1 MGFSKKLDPIKLAKK
16 LEAWL
21 EKRAGE
27 IWSNLL
33 KNNLWQRML
42 KNTVATTI
50 AVIIA
55 MLPAVVRVYGKAA
68 YLAPITTVF
77 GHPGRRFGMMAEALI
92 LAVSGTLVGI
102 GWSMFGLYLSS
113 LVYNTNAPAAYAI
126 RGLFLAI
133 ALLLHGFLRSHTP
146 RLFLFVLL
154 LIIVSV
160 VSLTST
166 ATAVTKVSVT
176 QLLYPILTAVG
187 LLLLINLFIFPEFSS
202 SFLGVTTIE
211 TLGETVSALRDAGK
225 YFVAIV
231 EEPVKEGEETKA
243 EAGTDKPNEP
253 STAAE
258 ESREKTTA
266 DATPSLLH
274 RALHLFKTSKKA
286 DEKAKS
292 DETKPEETAK
302 TVKLKSLTD
311 QKAKLRAK
319 LSSCKAAQE
328 ECNFEL
334 AWAVLPP
341 RDMKSISD
349 THMKKLVANT
359 IALIGACESKY
370 ALMGDDDDK
379 TEAEGKDEHQLKGV
393 AEVANAES
401 GEDSS
406 RPGTGVDSSHD
417 ESADEIKDAK
427 KDKKGKKKRNKSK
440 TRLEREI
447 KDLELV
453 KPKKE
458 IASGDVELLKY
469 LVSHV
474 TKPICDLQEKIDRSV
489 DVVTCCLAYCY
500 DVPKLPSGA
509 RPPKGIQLQEVDI
522 RVDILKAA
530 LVDFD
535 RDSASALETAAQLHD
550 LDHPQVDI
558 MPRMETFLIS
568 SFLLNLRQAALHTLE
583 MLNHSR
589 EIVEK
594 RQARHDRRRLYAPRI
609 NWRKWLT
616 SGGEEDMFALPANAR
631 KEARTGTMKPDA
643 GDDNASTSS
652 RESLLTKKDVE
663 SAPSKELRCQSP
675 QPAIHANQAAKRHRH
690 KSEKG
695 TFVHRLRNGL
705 ADVSPQFRIIRRVD

>member
-1 MGFSKKLDPIKLAKK
+1 MMGLSKNLDPIKLGQK

-33 KNNLWQRML
+33 KNHLWQRML
-42 KNTVATTI
+42 KNTLATTI

-92 LAVSGTLVGI
+92 LAVSGALLGI

-113 LVYNTNAPAAYAI
+113 LVYGANAPAAYTI

-133 ALLLHGFLRSHTP
+133 ALLFHGFLRSHTP

-166 ATAVTKVSVT
+166 ATFVTKISAT

-211 TLGETVSALRDAGK
+211 TLGEAVGALRDAGK

-231 EEPVKEGEETKA
+231 EEPVNEGEEMKT
-243 EAGTDKPNEP
+243 EAGTDKPSEP

-258 ESREKTTA
+258 ESKEKTTA

-274 RALHLFKTSKKA
+274 RALHFLKTFKKT
-286 DEKAKS
+286 DEKTKP
-292 DETKPEETAK
+292 DETPK

-319 LSSCKAAQE
+319 LDSCKAAQE

-341 RDMKSISD
+341 RDLKPISD

-379 TEAEGKDEHQLKGV
+379 SEAEGKDEHQLKGV
-393 AEVANAES
+393 AEAANAES

-406 RPGTGVDSSHD
+406 RPGTGVDDSHD
-417 ESADEIKDAK
+417 ESTDENKDAK
-427 KDKKGKKKRNKSK
+427 KDKKGKKKKNRSK

-447 KDLELV
+447 EDLELV

-474 TKPICDLQEKIDRSV
+474 AKPICDLQEKIDRSV

-535 RDSASALETAAQLHD
+535 RDSASALETAAQLHG

-594 RQARHDRRRLYAPRI
+594 RQARHNRRRLYAPRI

-616 SGGEEDMFALPANAR
+616 SGGEADMLALPANAR
-631 KEARTGTMKPDA
+631 KEARTGTMRPDI

-652 RESLLTKKDVE
+652 RETLMTKKDVE
-663 SAPSKELRCQSP
+663 SAPSKGSRSQSP
-675 QPAIHANQAAKRHRH
+675 QPAIHANQAAKRHKH
-690 KSEKG
+690 KPKKG
-695 TFVHRLRNGL
+695 SFVHRLRNRL
-705 ADVSPQFRIIRRVD
+705 ADVSPQFPIIRRVD

>member
-1 MGFSKKLDPIKLAKK
+1 MMGLSKKLDPIKLGKK
-16 LEAWL
+16 FEAWL

-42 KNTVATTI
+42 KNTLATTI
-50 AVIIA
+50 AVILA

-92 LAVSGTLVGI
+92 LAVSGALVGI

-113 LVYNTNAPAAYAI
+113 LVYGTNAPAAYSI
-126 RGLFLAI
+126 RGLLLAI
-133 ALLLHGFLRSHTP
+133 ALLFHGFLRSHTP

-166 ATAVTKVSVT
+166 ATFVTKISVT

-187 LLLLINLFIFPEFSS
+187 LLLLINIFIFPEFSS

-211 TLGETVSALRDAGK
+211 TLGETVGALRDAGK

-231 EEPVKEGEETKA
+231 EEPVKEGEE

-258 ESREKTTA
+258 ESKEKTTA

-274 RALHLFKTSKKA
+274 RALHFLKIFKKA
-286 DEKAKS
+286 DDKAKP
-292 DETKPEETAK
+292 DETPK

-319 LSSCKAAQE
+319 LDSCKAAQD

-341 RDMKSISD
+341 RDMKPISD

-379 TEAEGKDEHQLKGV
+379 TEAEGKDEHQLKSV
-393 AEVANAES
+393 ADAANVES
-401 GEDSS
+401 EEDSS

-417 ESADEIKDAK
+417 ESTDENKERR
-427 KDKKGKKKRNKSK
+427 KDKKGKKKSNKSK

-447 KDLELV
+447 EDLELV

-474 TKPICDLQEKIDRSV
+474 TKPICNLQEKIDRSV

-530 LVDFD
+530 LLDFD
-535 RDSASALETAAQLHD
+535 RDSASCLETAAQLHN

-568 SFLLNLRQAALHTLE
+568 SFLLNLRQAALNTLE

-594 RQARHDRRRLYAPRI
+594 RQARHNQRRLYAPRI

-616 SGGEEDMFALPANAR
+616 SGGEEDMLALPANAR
-631 KEARTGTMKPDA
+631 KEARTGTMKPDV
-643 GDDNASTSS
+643 GDDNTSTSS
-652 RESLLTKKDVE
+652 RETLLAKKDVE
-663 SAPSKELRCQSP
+663 SAPPKRSRSQSP
-675 QPAIHANQAAKRHRH
+675 QPAIQANQAAKRHKH
-690 KSEKG
+690 KLDKG
-695 TFVHRLRNGL
+695 TFIHRLRNRL
-705 ADVSPQFRIIRRVD
+705 ADVSPQFPIIRMLT